1 MSWNLKSGS
10 GRPTTLGFFT
20 PPLVFGARSVNIV
33 SFFKR
38 ETGSMAQQYQ
48 PGQRW
53 ISDSEAELGLGTVL
67 AQDGRLLT
75 VLYPATGETRQY
87 ALRNAPLTRVRFSP
101 GDVITHFEN
110 WKMTVREVDD
120 VDGLLVYHGLNAQN
134 EVVTLPETQLSNFI
148 QFRLA
153 TDRLFAGQIDQ
164 LSWFS
169 LRYNTLE
176 HTSRQL
182 QSSLWGL
189 GGVRAQPIAH
199 QLHIAR
205 EVADRIAPRVL
216 LADEVGLGKTIE
228 AGLVIHR
235 QLLSGRANR
244 VLILV
249 PENLQHQ
256 WLVEMRRRFNL
267 QVALFD
273 AERFMESD
281 AGNPFEDTQLALVA
295 LEWLV
300 EDEKAQDALF
310 AAGWDLMVVDE
321 AHHLVWH
328 EDKASREYS
337 LVEQLAEVIAGVL
350 LLTAT
355 PEQLGQDSHFARLRL
370 LDPNRFHDLKAF
382 RAESENYR
390 PVAQAV
396 QELLDKGKL
405 SPQAQTTIH
414 GFLGAEGDALL
425 AAVNA
430 GDDEAKSRLIREL
443 LDRHGTGRVLF
454 RNTRAAVQGFPERK
468 LHEYPLPCPVE
479 YLELPVGEHADLYPE
494 VSFQAHSEVSEEERW
509 WRFDPRVD
517 WLIDTL
523 KMLKR
528 VKVLV
533 ICAHAETAMDLE
545 DALRV
550 RSGIP
555 ATVFHEGMNIL
566 ERDRAAAYFA
576 DEEFGAQVLICSEI
590 GSEGRNFQFSHHLV
604 LFDLPSHPDLLEQRI
619 GRLDRIGQKHTIEL
633 HVPFLETSPQARLFQ
648 WYHEAL
654 NAFLNTCPTGNA
666 LQHQFGSRLLPL
678 LESGDDDEWQKLI
691 NEARAERE
699 RLESELHTGRDRLL
713 ELNSGGAGEGEA
725 LVEAILDQDDQFSL
739 PIYMETL
746 FDAFGIDSED
756 HSENAL
762 ILKPSEKMLDAS
774 FPLGDDEG
782 VTITYDRNQA
792 LSREDMQFI
801 TWEHPM
807 VQGGMD
813 LVLSGSMGN
822 TAVALIKNKAL
833 KPGTVL
839 LELIYVSEVVAP
851 RSLQLGRYL
860 PPAALRCLLD
870 PNGNDLSSRVSF
882 NTLNDQLESVPRAS
896 ANKFIQAQRDLLT
909 PRINAGE
916 EKITPKHAERVAEAQ
931 RRLAA
936 DTEEELAR
944 LTALQAVNPTV
955 RDSELVALRAQREQG
970 LAMLEKAALR
980 LEAIRVLVAG

>member
-1 MSWNLKSGS
+1 
-10 GRPTTLGFFT
+10 
-20 PPLVFGARSVNIV
+20 
-33 SFFKR
+33 
-38 ETGSMAQQYQ
+38 MAQQYQ

-75 VLYPATGETRQY
+75 VLYPATGDTRQY
-87 ALRNAPLTRVRFSP
+87 SLRNAPLTRVRFSP
-101 GDVITHFEN
+101 GDQITHFEG
-110 WKMTVREVDD
+110 WKLTVREVE
-120 VDGLLVYHGLNAQN
+120 VIDGLMVYHGLDAQN
-134 EVVTLPETQLSNFI
+134 QACTLPETQLSNFI

-153 TDRLFAGQIDQ
+153 SDRLFAGQIDP
-164 LSWFS
+164 LAWFS

-189 GGVRAQPIAH
+189 GGTRAQPIAH

-235 QLLSGRANR
+235 QLLTGRASR

-273 AERFMESD
+273 AERFIESD
-281 AGNPFEDTQLALVA
+281 ASNPFEDAQLALVA
-295 LEWLV
+295 LEWLT

-310 AAGWDLMVVDE
+310 AAGWDLLVVDE

-328 EDKASREYS
+328 EDQVSPEYA
-337 LVEQLAEVIAGVL
+337 LVEQLAEVIPGVL

-370 LDPNRFHDLKAF
+370 LDPNRFHDLAAF
-382 RAESENYR
+382 RAESDNYR
-390 PVAQAV
+390 PVAEAV
-396 QELLDKGKL
+396 QELLDEGRL
-405 SPQAQTTIH
+405 SPKAHATIQ
-414 GFLGAEGDALL
+414 GFLGAEGEALL
-425 AAVNA
+425 AAVND
-430 GDDEAKSRLIREL
+430 GDTQASARLIREL

-454 RNTRAAVQGFPERK
+454 RNTRAAVQGFPQRQ
-468 LHEYPLPCPVE
+468 LHPYPLPCPDE
-479 YLELPVGEHADLYPE
+479 YMELPVGEHADLYPE
-494 VSFQAHSEVSEEERW
+494 VSFQAQGDNDEESRW
-509 WRFDPRVD
+509 WRFDPRVE

-555 ATVFHEGMNIL
+555 ATVFHEGMSIL

-590 GSEGRNFQFSHHLV
+590 GSEGRNFQFAHHLV
-604 LFDLPSHPDLLEQRI
+604 LFDLPAHPDLLEQRI

-633 HVPFLETSPQARLFQ
+633 HVPHLQNSPQERLFQ
-648 WYHEAL
+648 WYHQAL

-666 LQHQFGSRLLPL
+666 LQHQFGPRLLPL
-678 LESGDDDEWQKLI
+678 LESGDDGEWEALV
-691 NEARAERE
+691 NEACAERQ
-699 RLESELHTGRDRLL
+699 RLESELHSGRDRLL
-713 ELNSGGAGEGEA
+713 ELNSGGAGEGQA
-725 LVEAILDQDDQFSL
+725 LVEAILEQDDQFAL

-839 LELIYVSEVVAP
+839 LELLYVSEVVAP
-851 RSLQLGRYL
+851 RALQLGRYL

-870 PNGNDLSSRVSF
+870 TNGNDLAARVSF
-882 NTLNDQLESVPRAS
+882 ETLNDQLESVPKAS
-896 ANKFIQAQRDLLT
+896 ANKFIQAQRDVLT

-916 EKITPKHAERVAEAQ
+916 AKIMPRHAERVAEAQ

-936 DTEEELAR
+936 ETDEELAR

-955 RDSELVALRAQREQG
+955 RDTEIQALRAQREQG

>member
-1 MSWNLKSGS
+1 
-10 GRPTTLGFFT
+10 
-20 PPLVFGARSVNIV
+20 
-33 SFFKR
+33 
-38 ETGSMAQQYQ
+38 MAQQYQ

-53 ISDSEAELGLGTVL
+53 ISDSEAELGLGTIL

-75 VLYPATGETRQY
+75 VLYPATGDTRQY
-87 ALRNAPLTRVRFSP
+87 SLRNAPLTRVRFSP
-101 GDVITHFEN
+101 GDQITHFEG
-110 WKMTVREVDD
+110 WKLTVREVDD
-120 VDGLLVYHGLNAQN
+120 ADGLLVYHGIDAQN
-134 EVVTLPETQLSNFI
+134 VPRTLPETQLSNFI

-153 TDRLFAGQIDQ
+153 SDRLFAGQIDP

-169 LRYNTLE
+169 LRYNTLQ
-176 HTSRQL
+176 HTSKQML
-182 QSSLWGL
+182 SSLWGL

-235 QLLSGRANR
+235 QLLSGRASR

-273 AERFMESD
+273 AERFIESD
-281 AGNPFEDTQLALVA
+281 ASNPFEDAQLALVA

-300 EDEKAQDALF
+300 DDEKAQDALF
-310 AAGWDLMVVDE
+310 AAGWDLLVVDE

-328 EDKASREYS
+328 EEQASAEYA
-337 LVEQLAEVIAGVL
+337 LVEQLAQVIAGVL

-370 LDPNRFHDLKAF
+370 LDPNRFHDLAAF

-390 PVAQAV
+390 PVAEAV
-396 QELLDKGKL
+396 QELLDEGRL
-405 SPQAQTTIH
+405 SPKAHATIQ
-414 GFLGAEGDALL
+414 GFLGAEGEALL
-425 AAVNA
+425 AAVSD
-430 GDDEAKSRLIREL
+430 GDTQASARLIREL

-454 RNTRAAVQGFPERK
+454 RNTRAAIQGFPERQ
-468 LHEYPLPCPVE
+468 LHPYPLANPEQYVA
-479 YLELPVGEHADLYPE
+479 LPAGERAELYPE
-494 VSFQAHSEVSEEERW
+494 VAFQAQGETSDDERW

-528 VKVLV
+528 TKVLV

-555 ATVFHEGMNIL
+555 ATTFHEGMSIL

-590 GSEGRNFQFSHHLV
+590 GSEGRNFQFAHHLV
-604 LFDLPSHPDLLEQRI
+604 MFDLPAHPDLLEQRI
-619 GRLDRIGQKHTIEL
+619 GRLDRIGQQHTIQL
-633 HVPFLETSPQARLFQ
+633 HIPYLQNSPQERLFQ
-648 WYHEAL
+648 WYHEGL

-666 LQHQFGSRLLPL
+666 LQHQFGPRLLPL
-678 LESGDDDEWQKLI
+678 LAEGDDKAWSTLVAD
-691 NEARAERE
+691 ARGERE
-699 RLESELHTGRDRLL
+699 RLEAELHSGRDRLL
-713 ELNSGGAGEGEA
+713 ELNSGGAGEGQE
-725 LVEAILDQDDQFSL
+725 LVEAILEQDDQFAL

-762 ILKPSEKMLDAS
+762 VLKPSEKMLDAS

-782 VTITYDRNQA
+782 VTITYDRTQA
-792 LSREDMQFI
+792 LSREDMQFL

-839 LELIYVSEVVAP
+839 LELLYVSEVVAP

-870 PNGNDLSSRVSF
+870 ANGNDLGPRVAF
-882 NTLNDQLESVPRAS
+882 ETLNDQLESVPKAS
-896 ANKFIQAQRDLLT
+896 ANKFIQAQRDVLAQ
-909 PRINAGE
+909 RISAGE
-916 EKITPKHAERVAEAQ
+916 AKILPAHEARVAEAQ
-931 RRLAA
+931 QRLAA
-936 DTEEELAR
+936 EADEELAR
-944 LTALQAVNPTV
+944 LTALKAVNPSV
-955 RDSELVALRAQREQG
+955 RDSEVDAVRKQREDG
-970 LAMLEKAALR
+970 LAALTKAALR

>member
-1 MSWNLKSGS
+1 
-10 GRPTTLGFFT
+10 
-20 PPLVFGARSVNIV
+20 
-33 SFFKR
+33 
-38 ETGSMAQQYQ
+38 MAQQYQ

-53 ISDSEAELGLGTVL
+53 ISDSEAELGLGTIL

-75 VLYPATGETRQY
+75 VLYPATGDTRQY
-87 ALRNAPLTRVRFSP
+87 SLRNAPLTRVRFSP
-101 GDVITHFEN
+101 GDQITHFEG
-110 WKMTVREVDD
+110 WKLTVREVDD
-120 VDGLLVYHGLNAQN
+120 IDGLMVYHGLDGQN
-134 EVVTLPETQLSNFI
+134 QPRTLPETQLSNFI

-153 TDRLFAGQIDQ
+153 SDRLFAGQIDP

-169 LRYNTLE
+169 LRYNTLQ
-176 HTSRQL
+176 HTSKQM
-182 QSSLWGL
+182 QSALWGL
-189 GGVRAQPIAH
+189 GGCRAQPIAH

-205 EVADRIAPRVL
+205 EVADRSAPRVL

-273 AERFMESD
+273 AERFIESD
-281 AGNPFEDTQLALVA
+281 ASNPFEDAQLALVA

-328 EDKASREYS
+328 EDQVSAEYG
-337 LVEQLAEVIAGVL
+337 LVEQLAQVIPGVL

-370 LDPNRFHDLKAF
+370 LDPNRFHDLAAF
-382 RAESENYR
+382 RAESEHYR
-390 PVAQAV
+390 PVAEAV
-396 QELLDKGKL
+396 QELLDEGRL
-405 SPQAQTTIH
+405 SPKAHATIQ
-414 GFLGAEGDALL
+414 GFLGAEGEALL
-425 AAVNA
+425 AAVSD
-430 GDDEAKSRLIREL
+430 GDSQASARLIREL

-454 RNTRAAVQGFPERK
+454 RNTRAAIQGFPERQ
-468 LHEYPLPCPVE
+468 LHPYPLATPE
-479 YLELPVGEHADLYPE
+479 QYRDLPAGEHAELYPE
-494 VSFQAHSEVSEEERW
+494 VAFQAQGDVADDERW

-528 VKVLV
+528 TKVLV

-555 ATVFHEGMNIL
+555 ASVFHEGMNIL

-590 GSEGRNFQFSHHLV
+590 GSEGRNFQFAHHLV
-604 LFDLPSHPDLLEQRI
+604 MFDLPAHPDLLEQRI
-619 GRLDRIGQKHTIEL
+619 GRLDRIGQKHTIQL
-633 HVPFLETSPQARLFQ
+633 HIPYLQDSPQERLFQ
-648 WYHEAL
+648 WYHEGL

-666 LQHQFGSRLLPL
+666 LQHQFGPRLLPL
-678 LESGDDDEWQKLI
+678 LEGGESKAWDTLVAD
-691 NEARAERE
+691 ARSERE
-699 RLESELHTGRDRLL
+699 RLEAELHTGRDRLL
-713 ELNSGGAGEGEA
+713 ELNSGGAGEGQA
-725 LVEAILDQDDQFSL
+725 LVEAILEQDDQFAL

-782 VTITYDRNQA
+782 VTITYDRAQA
-792 LSREDMQFI
+792 LSREDMQFL

-839 LELIYVSEVVAP
+839 LELLFVSEVVAP

-870 PNGNDLSSRVSF
+870 ANGNDLASRVAF
-882 NTLNDQLESVPRAS
+882 ETLNEQLESVPRAS
-896 ANKFIQAQRDLLT
+896 ANKFVQAQRDVLAK
-909 PRINAGE
+909 RISGGE
-916 EKITPKHAERVAEAQ
+916 EKIMPTHVERVAEAQ

-936 DTEEELAR
+936 EADEELAR
-944 LTALQAVNPTV
+944 LVALQAVNPSV
-955 RDSELVALRAQREQG
+955 RDSEIDALRKQREDG
-970 LAMLEKAALR
+970 LAMLDKAALR

>member
-1 MSWNLKSGS
+1 M
-10 GRPTTLGFFT
+10 
-20 PPLVFGARSVNIV
+20 VFGARSVNIV

-328 EDKASREYS
+328 EEKASREYS

-405 SPQAQTTIH
+405 SAAAQKTIH
-414 GFLGAEGDALL
+414 GFLGAEGDTLL

-430 GDDEAKSRLIREL
+430 GDDEAKARLIREL

-468 LHEYPLPCPVE
+468 LHQYPLPCPVE

-494 VSFQAHSEVSEEERW
+494 VSFQSQSDASEEERW
-509 WRFDPRVD
+509 WRFDPRVE

-619 GRLDRIGQKHTIEL
+619 GRLDRIGQKHVIEL

-666 LQHQFGSRLLPL
+666 LQHQFGPRLLPL
-678 LESGDDDEWQKLI
+678 LESGDDDEWQSLI
-691 NEARAERE
+691 DEARSERE

-725 LVEAILDQDDQFSL
+725 LVEDILEQDDQFSL

-801 TWEHPM
+801 TWDHPM

-870 PNGNDLSSRVSF
+870 ANGNDLSSRVSF

-896 ANKFIQAQRDLLT
+896 ANKFIQAQRDQLT

-955 RDSELVALRAQREQG
+955 RDSELVALRTQREQG

>member
-1 MSWNLKSGS
+1 
-10 GRPTTLGFFT
+10 
-20 PPLVFGARSVNIV
+20 
-33 SFFKR
+33 
-38 ETGSMAQQYQ
+38 MAQQYQ

-53 ISDSEAELGLGTVL
+53 ISDSEAELGLGTIL

-75 VLYPATGETRQY
+75 VLYPATGDTRQY
-87 ALRNAPLTRVRFSP
+87 SLRNAPLTRVRFSP
-101 GDVITHFEN
+101 GDQITHFEG
-110 WKMTVREVDD
+110 WKLTVREVEDI
-120 VDGLLVYHGLNAQN
+120 DGLMVYHGLDGQN
-134 EVVTLPETQLSNFI
+134 QPRTLPETQLSNFI

-153 TDRLFAGQIDQ
+153 SDRLFAGQIDP

-169 LRYNTLE
+169 LRYNTLQ
-176 HTSRQL
+176 HTSKQM
-182 QSSLWGL
+182 QSALWGL
-189 GGVRAQPIAH
+189 GGCRAQPIAH

-205 EVADRIAPRVL
+205 EVADRSAPRVL

-235 QLLSGRANR
+235 QLLSGRASR

-273 AERFMESD
+273 AERFIESD
-281 AGNPFEDTQLALVA
+281 ASNPFEDAQLALVA

-300 EDEKAQDALF
+300 DDEKAQDALF

-328 EDKASREYS
+328 EDQVSAEYG
-337 LVEQLAEVIAGVL
+337 LVEQLAQVIPGVL

-370 LDPNRFHDLKAF
+370 LDPNRFHDLTAF
-382 RAESENYR
+382 RAESEHYR
-390 PVAQAV
+390 PVAEAV
-396 QELLDKGKL
+396 QELLDEGRL
-405 SPQAQTTIH
+405 SPKAHATIH
-414 GFLGAEGDALL
+414 GFLGAEGEALL
-425 AAVNA
+425 AAVSD
-430 GDDEAKSRLIREL
+430 GDTQASARLIREL

-454 RNTRAAVQGFPERK
+454 RNTRAAIQGFPERQ
-468 LHEYPLPCPVE
+468 LHPYPLATPE
-479 YLELPVGEHADLYPE
+479 QYRDLPAGEHAELYPE
-494 VSFQAHSEVSEEERW
+494 VAFQAQGEVADDERW

-528 VKVLV
+528 TKVLV

-555 ATVFHEGMNIL
+555 ASVFHEGMSIL

-590 GSEGRNFQFSHHLV
+590 GSEGRNFQFAHHLV
-604 LFDLPSHPDLLEQRI
+604 MFDLPAHPDLLEQRI
-619 GRLDRIGQKHTIEL
+619 GRLDRIGQKHTIQL
-633 HVPFLETSPQARLFQ
+633 HIPYLQDSPQERLFQ
-648 WYHEAL
+648 WYHEGL

-666 LQHQFGSRLLPL
+666 LQHQFGPRLLPL
-678 LESGDDDEWQKLI
+678 LEGGEGKAW
-691 NEARAERE
+691 EALVADARSERE
-699 RLESELHTGRDRLL
+699 RLEAELHTGRDRLL
-713 ELNSGGAGEGEA
+713 ELNSGGAGEGQA
-725 LVEAILDQDDQFSL
+725 LVEAILEQDDQFAL

-782 VTITYDRNQA
+782 VTITYDRGQA
-792 LSREDMQFI
+792 LSREDMQFL

-839 LELIYVSEVVAP
+839 LELLFVSEVVAP

-870 PNGNDLSSRVSF
+870 ANGNDLASRVAF
-882 NTLNDQLESVPRAS
+882 ETLNDQLESVPRAS
-896 ANKFIQAQRDLLT
+896 ANKFVQAQRDVLAQ
-909 PRINAGE
+909 RISSGE
-916 EKITPKHAERVAEAQ
+916 AKVMPTHIERVAEAQ
-931 RRLAA
+931 RRLTAET
-936 DTEEELAR
+936 DEELAR
-944 LTALQAVNPTV
+944 LVALQAVNPSV
-955 RDSELVALRAQREQG
+955 RDSEIEALRKQREEG

>member
-1 MSWNLKSGS
+1 
-10 GRPTTLGFFT
+10 
-20 PPLVFGARSVNIV
+20 
-33 SFFKR
+33 
-38 ETGSMAQQYQ
+38 MAQQYQ

-53 ISDSEAELGLGTVL
+53 ISDSEAELGLGTIL

-87 ALRNAPLTRVRFSP
+87 AVRNAPLTRVRFSP
-101 GDVITHFEN
+101 GDQITHFDG
-110 WKMTVREVDD
+110 WKLTVREVDD
-120 VDGLLVYHGLNAQN
+120 VDGLMVYHGLDAQN
-134 EVVTLPETQLSNFI
+134 QPRTLPETQLSNFI

-153 TDRLFAGQIDQ
+153 SDRLFAGQIDPMP
-164 LSWFS
+164 WFS
-169 LRYNTLE
+169 LRYNTLL
-176 HTSRQL
+176 HTSKQM

-235 QLLSGRANR
+235 QLLSGRASR

-267 QVALFD
+267 EVSLFD
-273 AERFMESD
+273 AERFIESD
-281 AGNPFEDTQLALVA
+281 ASNPFEDAQLALVA

-328 EDKASREYS
+328 EEHASREYA
-337 LVEQLAEVIAGVL
+337 LVEQLSQVIDGVL

-370 LDPNRFHDLKAF
+370 LDPDRFHDLAAF
-382 RAESENYR
+382 RAESEHYR
-390 PVAQAV
+390 PVAEAV
-396 QELLDKGKL
+396 QELLDEGRL
-405 SPQAQTTIH
+405 SSQAHATIRN
-414 GFLGAEGDALL
+414 FLGAEGEALL
-425 AAVNA
+425 TAVND
-430 GDDEAKSRLIREL
+430 GDSQASARLIREL

-454 RNTRAAVQGFPERK
+454 RNTRAAIQGFPERQ
-468 LHEYPLPCPVE
+468 LHAYPLANPE
-479 YLELPVGEHADLYPE
+479 RYTELDASERAELYPE
-494 VSFQAHSEVSEEERW
+494 VAFQAQGLGDIEEVRW
-509 WRFDPRVD
+509 WQFDPRVD

-528 VKVLV
+528 TKVLV

-590 GSEGRNFQFSHHLV
+590 GSEGRNFQFAHHLV
-604 LFDLPSHPDLLEQRI
+604 MFDLPAHPDLLEQRI

-633 HVPFLETSPQARLFQ
+633 HVPYLQDSPQERLYQ
-648 WYHEAL
+648 WYQDGL
-654 NAFLNTCPTGNA
+654 NAFLATCPTGNA
-666 LQHQFGSRLLPL
+666 LQHQFGARLLAL
-678 LESGDDDEWQKLI
+678 LAGGDSQAWDALVAD
-691 NEARAERE
+691 ARSERE
-699 RLESELHTGRDRLL
+699 RLEADLHSGRDRLL

-725 LVEAILDQDDQFSL
+725 LVEAILEQDDQFAL

-782 VTITYDRNQA
+782 VTITYDRGQA

-822 TAVALIKNKAL
+822 TSVALIKNKAL

-839 LELIYVSEVVAP
+839 LELLYVSEVVAP
-851 RSLQLGRYL
+851 RHLQLGRYL

-870 PNGNDLSSRVSF
+870 ANGNDLASKVAF
-882 NTLNDQLESVPRAS
+882 ETLNEQLESVPRAS
-896 ANKFIQAQRDLLT
+896 ANKFVQAQRDVLSK
-909 PRINAGE
+909 RIAAGE
-916 EKITPKHAERVAEAQ
+916 EKIMPAHIQRVADAQ

-936 DTEEELAR
+936 EADEELAR
-944 LTALQAVNPTV
+944 MTALKAVNPNV
-955 RDSELVALRAQREQG
+955 RDTELDALRKLREDG
-970 LAMLEKAALR
+970 VAMLDKAALR
-980 LEAIRVLVAG
+980 LEAIRILVAG

>member
-1 MSWNLKSGS
+1 
-10 GRPTTLGFFT
+10 
-20 PPLVFGARSVNIV
+20 
-33 SFFKR
+33 
-38 ETGSMAQQYQ
+38 MAQYE

-53 ISDSEAELGLGTVL
+53 ISDSEAELGLGTIL
-67 AQDGRLLT
+67 MQEGRMLT

-87 ALRNAPLTRVRFSP
+87 AANNAPLTRVRFSP
-101 GDVITHFEN
+101 GDEITHFEG
-110 WKMTVREVDD
+110 WKLTVQEVDD
-120 VDGLLVYHGLNAQN
+120 VDGLLVYHGLDGQSQS
-134 EVVTLPETQLSNFI
+134 VTLPETQLSNFI

-153 TDRLFAGQIDQ
+153 SDRLFAGQIDP
-164 LSWFS
+164 LPWFA
-169 LRYNTLE
+169 LRYRTLE
-176 HTSRQL
+176 FTSKQL

-235 QLLSGRANR
+235 QLLSGRASR

-267 QVALFD
+267 DVALFD
-273 AERFMESD
+273 AERFIESD
-281 AGNPFEDTQLALVA
+281 ASNPFEDCQLALVA
-295 LEWLV
+295 LEWLC
-300 EDEKAQDALF
+300 EDERAQDALF
-310 AAGWDLMVVDE
+310 AADWDLLVVDE

-328 EDKASREYS
+328 PEHASEEYS
-337 LVEQLAEVIAGVL
+337 LVEQLAQVIPGVL

-370 LDPNRFHDLKAF
+370 LDPNRFHDLEAF
-382 RAESENYR
+382 RAESANYK
-390 PVAQAV
+390 PVAEAV
-396 QELLDKGKL
+396 QELLDQGRL
-405 SPQAQTTIH
+405 SPAAHKTIH
-414 GFLGAEGDALL
+414 DFLGAEGEALL
-425 AAVNA
+425 GAVND
-430 GDDEAKSRLIREL
+430 GDSEAAARLVREL
-443 LDRHGTGRVLF
+443 LDRHGTGRLLF
-454 RNTRAAVQGFPERK
+454 RNTRAAVQGFPERE
-468 LHEYPLPCPVE
+468 LHAYPLPSPDL
-479 YLELPVGEHADLYPE
+479 YMELPIGEHPDLYPE
-494 VSFQAHSEVSEEERW
+494 VSYQAQSDLDEDQRW
-509 WRFDPRVD
+509 WRFDPRVE

-550 RSGIP
+550 RKGIA

-590 GSEGRNFQFSHHLV
+590 GSEGRNFQFAHHLV
-604 LFDLPSHPDLLEQRI
+604 LFDLPAHPDLLEQRI
-619 GRLDRIGQKHTIEL
+619 GRLDRIGQKHRIQV
-633 HVPFLETSPQARLFQ
+633 HVPYLENSPQERLYQ
-648 WYHEAL
+648 WYHQAL
-654 NAFLNTCPTGNA
+654 NAFLATCPTGNA
-666 LQHQFGSRLLPL
+666 LQHRFGTRLLPL
-678 LESGDDDEWQKLI
+678 LESGDDDEWQSLVD
-691 NEARAERE
+691 EARAERE
-699 RLESELHTGRDRLL
+699 RLEGELHAGRDRLL

-725 LVEAILDQDDQFSL
+725 LVEAILEQDDQFAL
-739 PIYMETL
+739 PIYMEQL

-756 HSENAL
+756 HSDNAL
-762 ILKPSEKMLDAS
+762 ILRPSEKMLDAS

-782 VTITYDRNQA
+782 VTITYDRELA
-792 LSREDMQFI
+792 LAREDMQFL

-807 VQGGMD
+807 VQGAMD
-813 LVLSGSMGN
+813 LVRSGSMGN
-822 TAVALIKNKAL
+822 TGVALIKNKAL

-839 LELIYVSEVVAP
+839 LELLYVSEVVAP
-851 RSLQLGRYL
+851 RALQLGRYL

-870 PNGNDLSSRVSF
+870 GNGNDLAHKVAF
-882 NTLNDQLESVPRAS
+882 ETLNDQLESVPRAS
-896 ANKFIQAQRDLLT
+896 ANKFVQAQRDSLNPL
-909 PRINAGE
+909 INTGE
-916 EKITPKHAERVAEAQ
+916 DKVATRHLERVAQAK

-944 LTALQAVNPTV
+944 LTALQAVNPSV
-955 RDSELVALRAQREQG
+955 RDSELDALRRQREQG
-970 LAMLEKAALR
+970 LALLDKAALR
-980 LEAIRVLVAG
+980 LEA

>member
-1 MSWNLKSGS
+1 
-10 GRPTTLGFFT
+10 
-20 PPLVFGARSVNIV
+20 
-33 SFFKR
+33 
-38 ETGSMAQQYQ
+38 MAQQYQ

-53 ISDSEAELGLGTVL
+53 ISDSEAELGLGTIL

-75 VLYPATGETRQY
+75 VLYPATGDTRQY
-87 ALRNAPLTRVRFSP
+87 SLRNAPLTRVRFSP
-101 GDVITHFEN
+101 GDQITHFEG
-110 WKMTVREVDD
+110 WKLTVREVDD
-120 VDGLLVYHGLNAQN
+120 IDGLMVYHGLDGQN
-134 EVVTLPETQLSNFI
+134 QPRTLPETQLSNFI

-153 TDRLFAGQIDQ
+153 SDRLFAGQIDP

-169 LRYNTLE
+169 LRYNTLH
-176 HTSRQL
+176 HTSKQV

-189 GGVRAQPIAH
+189 GGCRAQPIAH

-205 EVADRIAPRVL
+205 EVADRSAPRVL

-235 QLLSGRANR
+235 QLLTGRASR

-273 AERFMESD
+273 AERFIESD
-281 AGNPFEDTQLALVA
+281 ASNPFEDAQLALVA

-300 EDEKAQDALF
+300 DDEKAQDALF

-328 EDKASREYS
+328 EDQVSAEYG
-337 LVEQLAEVIAGVL
+337 LVEQLAQVIPGVL

-370 LDPNRFHDLKAF
+370 LDPNRFHDLAAF

-390 PVAQAV
+390 PVAEAV
-396 QELLDKGKL
+396 QELLDEGRL
-405 SPQAQTTIH
+405 SSEAHATIQ
-414 GFLGAEGDALL
+414 GFLGAEGEALL
-425 AAVNA
+425 AAVSD
-430 GDDEAKSRLIREL
+430 GDTQASARLIREL

-454 RNTRAAVQGFPERK
+454 RNTRAAIQGFPERK
-468 LHEYPLPCPVE
+468 LHPYPLA
-479 YLELPVGEHADLYPE
+479 LPEQYRDLPAGEHAELYPE
-494 VSFQAHSEVSEEERW
+494 VAFQAQGEVSDDERW

-528 VKVLV
+528 TKVLV

-555 ATVFHEGMNIL
+555 ASVFHEGMSIL

-590 GSEGRNFQFSHHLV
+590 GSEGRNFQFAHHLV
-604 LFDLPSHPDLLEQRI
+604 MFDLPAHPDLLEQRI
-619 GRLDRIGQKHTIEL
+619 GRLDRIGQKHIIQL
-633 HVPFLETSPQARLFQ
+633 HIPYLQDGPQERLFQ
-648 WYHEAL
+648 WYHEGL

-666 LQHQFGSRLLPL
+666 LQHRFGPRLLPM
-678 LESGDDDEWQKLI
+678 LEGGDSKAWDALVDEAK
-691 NEARAERE
+691 AERE
-699 RLESELHTGRDRLL
+699 RLEAELHSGRDRLL
-713 ELNSGGAGEGEA
+713 ELNSGGAGEGQA
-725 LVEAILDQDDQFSL
+725 LVEDILEQDDQFAL

-782 VTITYDRNQA
+782 VTITYDRAQA
-792 LSREDMQFI
+792 LSREDMQFL

-839 LELIYVSEVVAP
+839 LELLFVSEVVAP

-870 PNGNDLSSRVSF
+870 TNGNDLASRVAF
-882 NTLNDQLESVPRAS
+882 ETLNDQLESVPRAS
-896 ANKFIQAQRDLLT
+896 ANKFVQAQRDVLAQ
-909 PRINAGE
+909 RISGGE
-916 EKITPKHAERVAEAQ
+916 AKIMPTHVERVAEAQ

-936 DTEEELAR
+936 EADEELAR
-944 LTALQAVNPTV
+944 LTALKAVNPSV
-955 RDSELVALRAQREQG
+955 RDSEIDALRKQREDG
-970 LAMLEKAALR
+970 LAMLDKAALR

>member
-1 MSWNLKSGS
+1 
-10 GRPTTLGFFT
+10 
-20 PPLVFGARSVNIV
+20 
-33 SFFKR
+33 
-38 ETGSMAQQYQ
+38 MAQQYQ

-53 ISDSEAELGLGTVL
+53 ISDSEAELGLGTIL

-75 VLYPATGETRQY
+75 VLYPATGDTRQY
-87 ALRNAPLTRVRFSP
+87 SLRNAPLTRVRFSP
-101 GDVITHFEN
+101 GDQITHFEG
-110 WKMTVREVDD
+110 WKLTVREVEDI
-120 VDGLLVYHGLNAQN
+120 DGLMVYHGLDGQN
-134 EVVTLPETQLSNFI
+134 QARTLPETQLSNFI

-153 TDRLFAGQIDQ
+153 SDRLFAGQIDP

-169 LRYNTLE
+169 LRYNTLH
-176 HTSRQL
+176 HTSKQM

-189 GGVRAQPIAH
+189 GGCRAQPIAH

-205 EVADRIAPRVL
+205 EVADRSAPRVL

-235 QLLSGRANR
+235 QLLSGRASR

-273 AERFMESD
+273 AERFIESD
-281 AGNPFEDTQLALVA
+281 ASNPFEDAQLALVA

-300 EDEKAQDALF
+300 DDEKAQDALF

-328 EDKASREYS
+328 EDQVSAEYG
-337 LVEQLAEVIAGVL
+337 LVEQLAQVIPGVL

-370 LDPNRFHDLKAF
+370 LDPNRFHDLAAF
-382 RAESENYR
+382 RAESEHYR
-390 PVAQAV
+390 PVAEAV
-396 QELLDKGKL
+396 QELLDEGRL
-405 SPQAQTTIH
+405 SPKAHATIQ
-414 GFLGAEGDALL
+414 GFLGAEGEALL
-425 AAVNA
+425 AAVND
-430 GDDEAKSRLIREL
+430 GDTQASARLIREL

-454 RNTRAAVQGFPERK
+454 RNTRAAVQGFPERQ
-468 LHEYPLPCPVE
+468 LHPYPLANPE
-479 YLELPVGEHADLYPE
+479 QYQALPAGERAELYPE
-494 VSFQAHSEVSEEERW
+494 VAFQAQNEVSDEDRW

-528 VKVLV
+528 TKVLV

-555 ATVFHEGMNIL
+555 ATVFHEGMSIL

-590 GSEGRNFQFSHHLV
+590 GSEGRNFQFAHHLV
-604 LFDLPSHPDLLEQRI
+604 MFDLPAHPDLLEQRI

-633 HVPFLETSPQARLFQ
+633 HIPYLQDSPQERLFQ
-648 WYHEAL
+648 WYHEGL

-666 LQHQFGSRLLPL
+666 LQHQFGPRLLPM
-678 LESGDDDEWQKLI
+678 LEGSEAKAWSALVA
-691 NEARAERE
+691 EARGERE
-699 RLESELHTGRDRLL
+699 RLEAELHSGRDRLL
-713 ELNSGGAGEGEA
+713 ELNSGGAGEGQA
-725 LVEAILDQDDQFSL
+725 LVEAILEQDDQFAL

-782 VTITYDRNQA
+782 VTITYDRAQA
-792 LSREDMQFI
+792 LSREDMQFL

-839 LELIYVSEVVAP
+839 LELLFVSEVVAP

-870 PNGNDLSSRVSF
+870 ANGNDLASRVAF
-882 NTLNDQLESVPRAS
+882 ETLNDQLESVPRAS
-896 ANKFIQAQRDLLT
+896 ANKFVQAQRDVLAK
-909 PRINAGE
+909 RISGGE
-916 EKITPKHAERVAEAQ
+916 AKVMPTHVERVAEAQ
-931 RRLAA
+931 RRLSAEA
-936 DTEEELAR
+936 DEELAR
-944 LTALQAVNPTV
+944 LTALQAVNPSV
-955 RDSELVALRAQREQG
+955 RDSEIEALRKLREEG
-970 LAMLEKAALR
+970 LAMLDKAALR

>member
-1 MSWNLKSGS
+1 
-10 GRPTTLGFFT
+10 
-20 PPLVFGARSVNIV
+20 
-33 SFFKR
+33 
-38 ETGSMAQQYQ
+38 MAQYQ

-67 AQDGRLLT
+67 SEDGRLLT

-87 ALRNAPLTRVRFSP
+87 ATRNAPLTRVRFSP
-101 GDVITHFEN
+101 GDDITHFEG
-110 WKMTVREVDD
+110 WKLTVQEVDD
-120 VDGLLVYHGLNAQN
+120 VDGLLVYHGLNAQH
-134 EVVTLPETQLSNFI
+134 EPVTMPETQLSNFI

-153 TDRLFAGQIDQ
+153 SDRLFAGQIDP
-164 LSWFS
+164 LAWFS
-169 LRYNTLE
+169 LRYQTLA

-205 EVADRIAPRVL
+205 EVADRSAPRVL

-273 AERFMESD
+273 AERCAESD
-281 AGNPFEDTQLALVA
+281 ADNPFEDSQLALVA
-295 LEWLV
+295 LEWLRD
-300 EDEKAQDALF
+300 DERAQAHLL
-310 AAGWDLMVVDE
+310 AADWDLLVVDE

-328 EDKASREYS
+328 PEQASAEYQ
-337 LVEQLAEVIAGVL
+337 LVEELARQIAGVL

-355 PEQLGQDSHFARLRL
+355 PEQLGLDSHFARLRL
-370 LDPNRFHDLKAF
+370 LDPDRFHDLEAF
-382 RAESENYR
+382 RAESAQYQ
-390 PVAQAV
+390 PVAEAV
-396 QELLDKGKL
+396 QELLDQGKL
-405 SPQAQTTIH
+405 SKKARDAIH
-414 GFLGAEGDALL
+414 GFLGTEGDELL
-425 AAVNA
+425 AAVES
-430 GDDEAKSRLIREL
+430 GDNDARARMVREL

-454 RNTRAAVQGFPERK
+454 RNTRSAVQGFPERE
-468 LHEYPLPCPVE
+468 LHAYPLECPDE
-479 YLELPVGEHADLYPE
+479 YLELPLGEHADLYPE
-494 VSFQAHSEVSEEERW
+494 VSYQAQPEANNDERW
-509 WRFDPRVD
+509 WRFDPRVE

-523 KMLKR
+523 KMLKK

-533 ICAHAETAMDLE
+533 ICAHAETALDLE

-555 ATVFHEGMNIL
+555 TSVFHEGMNIL

-604 LFDLPSHPDLLEQRI
+604 LFDLPAHPDLLEQRI
-619 GRLDRIGQKHTIEL
+619 GRLDRIGQKHTIQL
-633 HVPFLETSPQARLFQ
+633 HVPYLQTSPQERLFQ
-648 WYHEAL
+648 WYHQAL

-666 LQHQFGSRLLPL
+666 LQHQFGPRLLPL
-678 LESGDDDEWQKLI
+678 LEAGDDDEWQTLVD
-691 NEARAERE
+691 EAQAERL
-699 RLESELHTGRDRLL
+699 RLEGELHAGRDRLL

-725 LVEAILDQDDQFSL
+725 LVEAILEQDDEFAL
-739 PIYMETL
+739 PIYMEAL

-762 ILKPSEKMLDAS
+762 ILRPSEKMLDAS
-774 FPLGDDEG
+774 FPLGDDEA
-782 VTITYDRNQA
+782 VTITYDRNLA
-792 LSREDMQFI
+792 LSREDMQFL

-822 TAVALIKNKAL
+822 TSVALLKNKAL

-839 LELIYVSEVVAP
+839 LELLYVSEVVAP
-851 RSLQLGRYL
+851 RALQLGRYL

-870 PNGNDLSSRVSF
+870 SNGNDLASKVSF
-882 NTLNDQLESVPRAS
+882 DKLNEQLESVPRAS
-896 ANKFIQAQRDLLT
+896 ANKFVQAQREVLN
-909 PRINAGE
+909 PKINAGE
-916 EKITPKHAERVAEAQ
+916 AKIAPVHAQRVAEAKQ
-931 RRLAA
+931 RLAA

-944 LTALQAVNPTV
+944 LTALQAVNPSV
-955 RDSELVALRAQREQG
+955 RTSELDALRHRREQG
-970 LAMLEKAALR
+970 LAMLDKAALR

>member
-1 MSWNLKSGS
+1 
-10 GRPTTLGFFT
+10 
-20 PPLVFGARSVNIV
+20 
-33 SFFKR
+33 
-38 ETGSMAQQYQ
+38 MAQQYQ

-53 ISDSEAELGLGTVL
+53 ISDSEAELGLGTIL

-75 VLYPATGETRQY
+75 VLYPATGDTRQY
-87 ALRNAPLTRVRFSP
+87 SLRNAPLTRVRFSP
-101 GDVITHFEN
+101 GDQITHFEG
-110 WKMTVREVDD
+110 WKLTVREVEDA
-120 VDGLLVYHGLNAQN
+120 DGLLVYHGLDGQN
-134 EVVTLPETQLSNFI
+134 QARVLPETQLSNFI

-153 TDRLFAGQIDQ
+153 SDRLFAGQIDP

-169 LRYNTLE
+169 LRYNTLQ
-176 HTSRQL
+176 HTSKQML
-182 QSSLWGL
+182 STLWGL
-189 GGVRAQPIAH
+189 GGCRAQPIAH

-235 QLLSGRANR
+235 QLLCGRASR

-273 AERFMESD
+273 AERFIESD
-281 AGNPFEDTQLALVA
+281 ASNPFEDAQLALVA

-300 EDEKAQDALF
+300 EDEKAQYALF

-328 EDKASREYS
+328 EEQASPEYA
-337 LVEQLAEVIAGVL
+337 LVEQLAQVIPGVL

-370 LDPNRFHDLKAF
+370 LDPNRFHDLAAF
-382 RAESENYR
+382 RAESEHYR
-390 PVAQAV
+390 PVAEAV
-396 QELLDKGKL
+396 QELLDEGRL
-405 SPQAQTTIH
+405 SPKAHATIE
-414 GFLGAEGDALL
+414 GFLGAEGEALL
-425 AAVNA
+425 AAVTD
-430 GDDEAKSRLIREL
+430 GDSQASARLIREL

-454 RNTRAAVQGFPERK
+454 RNTRAAIQGFPERQ
-468 LHEYPLPCPVE
+468 LHPYPLANPE
-479 YLELPVGEHADLYPE
+479 QYHALPSGERAELYPE
-494 VSFQAHSEVSEEERW
+494 VAFQAQGETSDDERW

-528 VKVLV
+528 TKVLV

-555 ATVFHEGMNIL
+555 ATVFHEGMSIL

-590 GSEGRNFQFSHHLV
+590 GSEGRNFQFAHHLV
-604 LFDLPSHPDLLEQRI
+604 MFDLPAHPDLLEQRI
-619 GRLDRIGQKHTIEL
+619 GRLDRIGQKHTIQL
-633 HVPFLETSPQARLFQ
+633 HIPYLQDSPQERLFQ
-648 WYHEAL
+648 WYHQGL
-654 NAFLNTCPTGNA
+654 NAFLATCPTGNA
-666 LQHQFGSRLLPL
+666 LQHQFGPRLLSL
-678 LESGDDDEWQKLI
+678 LEGGDSKAWEALVD
-691 NEARAERE
+691 EARAERE
-699 RLESELHTGRDRLL
+699 RLEAELHSGRDRLL
-713 ELNSGGAGEGEA
+713 ELNSGGAGEGQA
-725 LVEAILDQDDQFSL
+725 LVEAILEQDDQFAL

-792 LSREDMQFI
+792 LSREDMQFL

-839 LELIYVSEVVAP
+839 LELLYVSEVVAP

-860 PPAALRCLLD
+860 PSAALRCLLD
-870 PNGNDLSSRVSF
+870 ANGNDLSPRVAF
-882 NTLNDQLESVPRAS
+882 ETLNDQLESVPKAS
-896 ANKFIQAQRDLLT
+896 ANKFVQAQRDVLAK
-909 PRINAGE
+909 RIAGGE
-916 EKITPKHAERVAEAQ
+916 AKVMPSHVERVAEAQ

-936 DTEEELAR
+936 EADEELAR
-944 LTALQAVNPTV
+944 LTALKAVNPSV
-955 RDSELVALRAQREQG
+955 RDSEIDALRKQREEG

>member
-1 MSWNLKSGS
+1 
-10 GRPTTLGFFT
+10 
-20 PPLVFGARSVNIV
+20 
-33 SFFKR
+33 
-38 ETGSMAQQYQ
+38 MAQQYQ

-53 ISDSEAELGLGTVL
+53 ISDSEAELGLGTIL

-75 VLYPATGETRQY
+75 VLYPATGDTRQY
-87 ALRNAPLTRVRFSP
+87 SLRNAPLTRVRFSP
-101 GDVITHFEN
+101 GDQITHFEG
-110 WKMTVREVDD
+110 WKLTVREVEDA
-120 VDGLLVYHGLNAQN
+120 DGLLVYHGLDGQN
-134 EVVTLPETQLSNFI
+134 QTRVLPETQLSNFI

-153 TDRLFAGQIDQ
+153 SDRLFAGQIDP

-169 LRYNTLE
+169 LRYNTLQ
-176 HTSRQL
+176 HTSKQML
-182 QSSLWGL
+182 STLWGL
-189 GGVRAQPIAH
+189 GGCRAQPIAH

-235 QLLSGRANR
+235 QMLCGRASR

-273 AERFMESD
+273 AERFIESD
-281 AGNPFEDTQLALVA
+281 ASNPFEDAQLALVA

-328 EDKASREYS
+328 EEQASPEYA
-337 LVEQLAEVIAGVL
+337 LVEQLAQVIPGVL

-370 LDPNRFHDLKAF
+370 LDPNRFHDLAAF
-382 RAESENYR
+382 RAESEHYR
-390 PVAQAV
+390 PVAEAV
-396 QELLDKGKL
+396 QELLDEGRL
-405 SPQAQTTIH
+405 SPKAHATIE
-414 GFLGAEGDALL
+414 GFLGAEGEALL
-425 AAVNA
+425 AAVTD
-430 GDDEAKSRLIREL
+430 GDSQASARLIREL

-454 RNTRAAVQGFPERK
+454 RNTRAAIQGFPERQ
-468 LHEYPLPCPVE
+468 LHPYPLANPAQ
-479 YLELPVGEHADLYPE
+479 YHDLPSGERAELYPE
-494 VSFQAHSEVSEEERW
+494 VAFQAQGETSDDERW

-528 VKVLV
+528 TKVLV

-555 ATVFHEGMNIL
+555 ATVFHEGMSIL

-590 GSEGRNFQFSHHLV
+590 GSEGRNFQFAHHLV
-604 LFDLPSHPDLLEQRI
+604 MFDLPAHPDLLEQRI

-633 HVPFLETSPQARLFQ
+633 HIPYLQDSPQERLFQ
-648 WYHEAL
+648 WYHQGL
-654 NAFLNTCPTGNA
+654 NAFLATCPTGNA
-666 LQHQFGSRLLPL
+666 LQHQFGTRLLQL
-678 LESGDDDEWQKLI
+678 LEGGDSKAWEALVD
-691 NEARAERE
+691 EARAERE
-699 RLESELHTGRDRLL
+699 RLEAELHSGRDRLL
-713 ELNSGGAGEGEA
+713 ELNSGGAGEGQA
-725 LVEAILDQDDQFSL
+725 LVEAILEQDDQFAL

-792 LSREDMQFI
+792 LSREDMQFL

-839 LELIYVSEVVAP
+839 LELLYVSEVVAP

-860 PPAALRCLLD
+860 PSAALRCLLD
-870 PNGNDLSSRVSF
+870 ANGNDLSPRVAF
-882 NTLNDQLESVPRAS
+882 ETLNDQLESVPKAS
-896 ANKFIQAQRDLLT
+896 ANKFVQAQRDVLAK
-909 PRINAGE
+909 RIASGE
-916 EKITPKHAERVAEAQ
+916 AKVMPSHVERVAEAQ

-936 DTEEELAR
+936 EADEELAR
-944 LTALQAVNPTV
+944 LTALKAVNPSV
-955 RDSELVALRAQREQG
+955 RDSEIDALRKQREEG

>member
-1 MSWNLKSGS
+1 
-10 GRPTTLGFFT
+10 
-20 PPLVFGARSVNIV
+20 
-33 SFFKR
+33 
-38 ETGSMAQQYQ
+38 MAQQYQ

-53 ISDSEAELGLGTVL
+53 ISDSEAELGLGTIL

-75 VLYPATGETRQY
+75 VLYPATGDTRQY
-87 ALRNAPLTRVRFSP
+87 SLRNAPLTRVRFSP
-101 GDVITHFEN
+101 GDQITHFDG
-110 WKMTVREVDD
+110 WKLTVREVDD
-120 VDGLLVYHGLNAQN
+120 VDGLLVYHGLDGQN
-134 EVVTLPETQLSNFI
+134 QPRTLPETQLSNFI

-153 TDRLFAGQIDQ
+153 SDRLFAGQIDP

-169 LRYNTLE
+169 LRYNTLQ
-176 HTSRQL
+176 HTSKQM

-189 GGVRAQPIAH
+189 GGCRAQPIAH

-205 EVADRIAPRVL
+205 EVADRSAPRVL

-228 AGLVIHR
+228 AGLIIHR
-235 QLLSGRANR
+235 QLLSGRASR

-273 AERFMESD
+273 AERFIESD
-281 AGNPFEDTQLALVA
+281 ASNPFEDAQLALVA

-300 EDEKAQDALF
+300 DDEKAQDALF

-328 EDKASREYS
+328 EDQVSAEYG
-337 LVEQLAEVIAGVL
+337 LVEQLAQVIPGVL

-370 LDPNRFHDLKAF
+370 LDPNRFHDLVAF

-390 PVAQAV
+390 PVAEAV
-396 QELLDKGKL
+396 QELLDEGRL
-405 SPQAQTTIH
+405 SPEAHATIH
-414 GFLGAEGDALL
+414 GFLGAEGEALL
-425 AAVNA
+425 AAVSD
-430 GDDEAKSRLIREL
+430 GDTQASARLIREL

-454 RNTRAAVQGFPERK
+454 RNTRAAVQGFPERE
-468 LHEYPLPCPVE
+468 LHAYPVAMPEQYRDLPP
-479 YLELPVGEHADLYPE
+479 GEKAELYPE
-494 VSFQAHSEVSEEERW
+494 VAFQAQGDITDDERW

-528 VKVLV
+528 TKVLV

-555 ATVFHEGMNIL
+555 ASVFHEGMSIL

-604 LFDLPSHPDLLEQRI
+604 MFDLPAHPDLLEQRI
-619 GRLDRIGQKHTIEL
+619 GRLDRIGQKHTIQL
-633 HVPFLETSPQARLFQ
+633 HVPYLQDSPQERLFQ

-666 LQHQFGSRLLPL
+666 LQHQFGPRLLPL
-678 LESGDDDEWQKLI
+678 LESGDSKAWDALVAD
-691 NEARAERE
+691 ARGERE
-699 RLESELHTGRDRLL
+699 RLEAELHSGRDRLL
-713 ELNSGGAGEGEA
+713 ELNSGGAGEGQA
-725 LVEAILDQDDQFSL
+725 LVEAILEQDDQFAL

-782 VTITYDRNQA
+782 VTITYDRAQA
-792 LSREDMQFI
+792 LSREDMQFL

-839 LELIYVSEVVAP
+839 LELLFVSEVVAP
-851 RSLQLGRYL
+851 RALQLGRYL

-870 PNGNDLSSRVSF
+870 TNGNDLASRVAF
-882 NTLNDQLESVPRAS
+882 ETLNDQLESVPRAS
-896 ANKFIQAQRDLLT
+896 ANKFVQAQRDVLAQ
-909 PRINAGE
+909 RISGGE
-916 EKITPKHAERVAEAQ
+916 AKIMPTHVERVAEAQ
-931 RRLAA
+931 RRLQAEA
-936 DTEEELAR
+936 DEELAR
-944 LTALQAVNPTV
+944 MVALQAVNPSV
-955 RDSELVALRAQREQG
+955 RDSEIDALRKQREEG

>member
-1 MSWNLKSGS
+1 
-10 GRPTTLGFFT
+10 
-20 PPLVFGARSVNIV
+20 
-33 SFFKR
+33 
-38 ETGSMAQQYQ
+38 MAQQYQ

-53 ISDSEAELGLGTVL
+53 ISDSEAELGLGTIL

-75 VLYPATGETRQY
+75 VLYPATGDTRQY
-87 ALRNAPLTRVRFSP
+87 SLRNAPLTRVRFSP
-101 GDVITHFEN
+101 GDQITHFDG
-110 WKMTVREVDD
+110 WKLTVREVDD
-120 VDGLLVYHGLNAQN
+120 VDGLLVYHGLDGQN
-134 EVVTLPETQLSNFI
+134 QPRTLPETQLSNFI

-153 TDRLFAGQIDQ
+153 SDRLFAGQIDP

-169 LRYNTLE
+169 LRYNTLQ
-176 HTSRQL
+176 HTSKQM

-189 GGVRAQPIAH
+189 GGCRAQPIAH

-205 EVADRIAPRVL
+205 EVADRSAPRVL

-228 AGLVIHR
+228 AGLIIHR
-235 QLLSGRANR
+235 QLLSGRASR

-273 AERFMESD
+273 AERFIESD
-281 AGNPFEDTQLALVA
+281 ASNPFEDAQLALVA

-300 EDEKAQDALF
+300 DDEKAQDALF

-328 EDKASREYS
+328 EDQVSAEYG
-337 LVEQLAEVIAGVL
+337 LVEQLAQVIPGVL

-355 PEQLGQDSHFARLRL
+355 PEQLGQESHFARLRL
-370 LDPNRFHDLKAF
+370 LDPNRFHDLVAF

-390 PVAQAV
+390 PVAEAV
-396 QELLDKGKL
+396 QELLDEGRL
-405 SPQAQTTIH
+405 SPEAHATIH

-425 AAVNA
+425 AAVSD
-430 GDDEAKSRLIREL
+430 GDTQASARLIREL

-454 RNTRAAVQGFPERK
+454 RNTRAAVQGFPERE
-468 LHEYPLPCPVE
+468 LHAYPVAMPEQYRDLPA
-479 YLELPVGEHADLYPE
+479 GEKAELYPE
-494 VSFQAHSEVSEEERW
+494 VAFQAQGDITDDERW

-528 VKVLV
+528 TKVLV

-555 ATVFHEGMNIL
+555 ASVFHEGMSIL

-604 LFDLPSHPDLLEQRI
+604 MFDLPAHPDLLEQRI
-619 GRLDRIGQKHTIEL
+619 GRLDRIGQKHTIQL
-633 HVPFLETSPQARLFQ
+633 HVPYLQNSPQERLFQ

-666 LQHQFGSRLLPL
+666 LQHQFGPRLLPL
-678 LESGDDDEWQKLI
+678 LESGDSKAWDALVAD
-691 NEARAERE
+691 ARGERE
-699 RLESELHTGRDRLL
+699 RLEAELHSGRDRLL
-713 ELNSGGAGEGEA
+713 ELNSGGAGEGQA
-725 LVEAILDQDDQFSL
+725 LVEAILEQDDQFAL

-782 VTITYDRNQA
+782 VTITYDRAQA
-792 LSREDMQFI
+792 LSREDMQFL

-839 LELIYVSEVVAP
+839 LELLFVSEVVAP
-851 RSLQLGRYL
+851 RALQLGRYL

-870 PNGNDLSSRVSF
+870 TNGNDLASRVAF
-882 NTLNDQLESVPRAS
+882 ETLNDQLESVPRAS
-896 ANKFIQAQRDLLT
+896 ANKFVQAQRDVLAQ
-909 PRINAGE
+909 RISGGE
-916 EKITPKHAERVAEAQ
+916 AKIMPTHVERVAEAQ
-931 RRLAA
+931 RRLQAEA
-936 DTEEELAR
+936 DEELAR
-944 LTALQAVNPTV
+944 MVALQAVNPSV
-955 RDSELVALRAQREQG
+955 RDSEIDALRKQREEG

>member
-1 MSWNLKSGS
+1 
-10 GRPTTLGFFT
+10 
-20 PPLVFGARSVNIV
+20 
-33 SFFKR
+33 
-38 ETGSMAQQYQ
+38 MAQQYQ

-75 VLYPATGETRQY
+75 VLYPATGDTRQY

-101 GDVITHFEN
+101 GDQITHFEG
-110 WKMTVREVDD
+110 WKLTVREVE
-120 VDGLLVYHGLNAQN
+120 VIDGLMVYHGLDAQN
-134 EVVTLPETQLSNFI
+134 QACTLPETQLSNFI

-153 TDRLFAGQIDQ
+153 SDRLFAGQIDP
-164 LSWFS
+164 LAWFS

-189 GGVRAQPIAH
+189 GGTRAQPIAH

-235 QLLSGRANR
+235 QLLTGRASR

-273 AERFMESD
+273 AERFIESD
-281 AGNPFEDTQLALVA
+281 ASNPFEDAQLALVA
-295 LEWLV
+295 LEWLT

-310 AAGWDLMVVDE
+310 AAGWDLLVVDE

-328 EDKASREYS
+328 EDQVSPEYA
-337 LVEQLAEVIAGVL
+337 LVEQLAEVIPGVL

-370 LDPNRFHDLKAF
+370 LDPNRFHDLAAF
-382 RAESENYR
+382 RAESDNYR
-390 PVAQAV
+390 PVAEAV
-396 QELLDKGKL
+396 QELLDEGRL
-405 SPQAQTTIH
+405 SPKAHATIQ
-414 GFLGAEGDALL
+414 GFLGAEGEALL
-425 AAVNA
+425 AAVND
-430 GDDEAKSRLIREL
+430 GDTQASARLIREL

-454 RNTRAAVQGFPERK
+454 RNTRAAVQGFPQRQ
-468 LHEYPLPCPVE
+468 LHAYPLPCPDE
-479 YLELPVGEHADLYPE
+479 YMELPVGEHADLYPE
-494 VSFQAHSEVSEEERW
+494 VSFQAQGDSDEESRW
-509 WRFDPRVD
+509 WRFDPRVE

-619 GRLDRIGQKHTIEL
+619 GRLDRIGQKHVIEL
-633 HVPFLETSPQARLFQ
+633 HVPYLETSPQERLFQ

-666 LQHQFGSRLLPL
+666 LQHQFGPRLLPL
-678 LESGDDDEWQKLI
+678 LESGDDGEWEALV
-691 NEARAERE
+691 NEACAERQ
-699 RLESELHTGRDRLL
+699 RLESELHSGRDRLL
-713 ELNSGGAGEGEA
+713 ELNSGGAGEGQA
-725 LVEAILDQDDQFSL
+725 LVEAILEQDDQFAL

-839 LELIYVSEVVAP
+839 LELLYVSEVVAP
-851 RSLQLGRYL
+851 RALQLGRYL

-870 PNGNDLSSRVSF
+870 TNGNDLAARVSF
-882 NTLNDQLESVPRAS
+882 ETLNDQLESVPKAS
-896 ANKFIQAQRDLLT
+896 ANKFIQAQRDVLT

-916 EKITPKHAERVAEAQ
+916 AKIMPRHAERVAEAQ

-936 DTEEELAR
+936 ETDEELAR

-955 RDSELVALRAQREQG
+955 RDTEIHALRAQREQG

>member
-1 MSWNLKSGS
+1 
-10 GRPTTLGFFT
+10 
-20 PPLVFGARSVNIV
+20 
-33 SFFKR
+33 
-38 ETGSMAQQYQ
+38 MAQQYQ

-53 ISDSEAELGLGTVL
+53 ISDSEAELGLGTIL

-75 VLYPATGETRQY
+75 VLYPATGDTRQY
-87 ALRNAPLTRVRFSP
+87 SLRNAPLTRVRFSP
-101 GDVITHFEN
+101 GDQITHFEG
-110 WKMTVREVDD
+110 WKLTVREVEDI
-120 VDGLLVYHGLNAQN
+120 DGLMVYHGLDGQN
-134 EVVTLPETQLSNFI
+134 QPRTMPETQLSNFI

-153 TDRLFAGQIDQ
+153 SDRLFAGQIDP

-169 LRYNTLE
+169 LRYNTLQ
-176 HTSRQL
+176 HTSKQM
-182 QSSLWGL
+182 QSTLWGL
-189 GGVRAQPIAH
+189 GGCRAQPIAH

-205 EVADRIAPRVL
+205 EVADRSAPRVL

-235 QLLSGRANR
+235 QLLTGRASR

-273 AERFMESD
+273 AERFIESD
-281 AGNPFEDTQLALVA
+281 ASNPFEDAQLALVA

-300 EDEKAQDALF
+300 DDEKAQDALF
-310 AAGWDLMVVDE
+310 AAGWDLIVVDE

-328 EDKASREYS
+328 EEHASAEYA
-337 LVEQLAEVIAGVL
+337 LVEQLAQVIPGVL

-370 LDPNRFHDLKAF
+370 LDPNRFHDLAAF
-382 RAESENYR
+382 RAESEHYR
-390 PVAQAV
+390 PVAEAV
-396 QELLDKGKL
+396 QELLDEGRL
-405 SPQAQTTIH
+405 SPKAHATIQ

-425 AAVNA
+425 AAVND
-430 GDDEAKSRLIREL
+430 GDSQASARLIREL

-454 RNTRAAVQGFPERK
+454 RNTRAAIQGFPERQ
-468 LHEYPLPCPVE
+468 LHPHSLPNPE
-479 YLELPVGEHADLYPE
+479 QYASLPEGEHAELYPE
-494 VSFQAHSEVSEEERW
+494 VAFQSQADQAQEERW

-528 VKVLV
+528 TKVLV

-555 ATVFHEGMNIL
+555 ASVYHEGMSIL

-590 GSEGRNFQFSHHLV
+590 GSEGRNFQFAHHLV
-604 LFDLPSHPDLLEQRI
+604 MFDLPAHPDLLEQRI

-633 HVPFLETSPQARLFQ
+633 HVPYLQGTPQAHLFQ
-648 WYHEAL
+648 WYHEGL

-666 LQHQFGSRLLPL
+666 LQHQFGPRLLAL
-678 LESGDDDEWQKLI
+678 LDSDDSKAWDSLV
-691 NEARAERE
+691 NEARSERE
-699 RLESELHTGRDRLL
+699 RLEAELHTGRDRLL

-725 LVEAILDQDDQFSL
+725 LVEAILEQDDQFAL

-782 VTITYDRNQA
+782 VTITYDRGQA
-792 LSREDMQFI
+792 LSREDMQFL

-839 LELIYVSEVVAP
+839 LELLFVSEVVAP

-870 PNGNDLSSRVSF
+870 ANGNDLASRVAF
-882 NTLNDQLESVPRAS
+882 ETLNDQLESVPRAS
-896 ANKFIQAQRDLLT
+896 ANKFVQAQRDVLAK
-909 PRINAGE
+909 RIGSGE
-916 EKITPKHAERVAEAQ
+916 EKIVPLHEQRVADAQ

-936 DTEEELAR
+936 EADEELAR
-944 LTALQAVNPTV
+944 LVALQAVNPSV
-955 RDSELVALRAQREQG
+955 RDSEIDALRKQREEG
-970 LAMLEKAALR
+970 LAMLAKAALR

>member
-1 MSWNLKSGS
+1 
-10 GRPTTLGFFT
+10 
-20 PPLVFGARSVNIV
+20 
-33 SFFKR
+33 
-38 ETGSMAQQYQ
+38 MAQQYQ

-53 ISDSEAELGLGTVL
+53 ISDSEAELGLGTIL

-75 VLYPATGETRQY
+75 VLYPATGDTRQY
-87 ALRNAPLTRVRFSP
+87 SLRNAPLTRVRFSP
-101 GDVITHFEN
+101 GDQITHFEG
-110 WKMTVREVDD
+110 WKLTVREVEDA
-120 VDGLLVYHGLNAQN
+120 DGLLVYHGLDGQN
-134 EVVTLPETQLSNFI
+134 QTRVLPETQLSNFI

-153 TDRLFAGQIDQ
+153 SDRLFAGQIDP

-169 LRYNTLE
+169 LRYNTLQ
-176 HTSRQL
+176 HTSKQML
-182 QSSLWGL
+182 STLWGL
-189 GGVRAQPIAH
+189 GGCRAQPIAH

-235 QLLSGRANR
+235 QLLCGRASR

-273 AERFMESD
+273 AERFIESD
-281 AGNPFEDTQLALVA
+281 ASNPFEDAQLALVA

-328 EDKASREYS
+328 EEQASPEYA
-337 LVEQLAEVIAGVL
+337 LVEQLAQVIPGVL

-370 LDPNRFHDLKAF
+370 LDPNRFHDLAAF
-382 RAESENYR
+382 RAESEHYR
-390 PVAQAV
+390 PVAEAV
-396 QELLDKGKL
+396 QELLDEGRL
-405 SPQAQTTIH
+405 SPKAHATIE
-414 GFLGAEGDALL
+414 GFLGAEGEALL
-425 AAVNA
+425 AAVTD
-430 GDDEAKSRLIREL
+430 GDSQASARLIREL

-454 RNTRAAVQGFPERK
+454 RNTRAAIQGFPERQ
-468 LHEYPLPCPVE
+468 LHPYPLANPAQ
-479 YLELPVGEHADLYPE
+479 YHDLPSGERAELYPE
-494 VSFQAHSEVSEEERW
+494 VAFQAQGETSDDERW

-528 VKVLV
+528 TKVLV

-555 ATVFHEGMNIL
+555 ATVFHEGMSIL

-590 GSEGRNFQFSHHLV
+590 GSEGRNFQFAHHLV
-604 LFDLPSHPDLLEQRI
+604 MFDLPAHPDLLEQRI

-633 HVPFLETSPQARLFQ
+633 HIPYLQDSPQERLFQ
-648 WYHEAL
+648 WYHQGL
-654 NAFLNTCPTGNA
+654 NAFLATCPTGNA
-666 LQHQFGSRLLPL
+666 LQHQFGPRLLQL
-678 LESGDDDEWQKLI
+678 LEGGDSKAWEALVD
-691 NEARAERE
+691 EARAERE
-699 RLESELHTGRDRLL
+699 RLEAELHSGRDRLL
-713 ELNSGGAGEGEA
+713 ELNSGGAGEGQA
-725 LVEAILDQDDQFSL
+725 LVEAILEQDDQFAL

-792 LSREDMQFI
+792 LSREDMQFL

-839 LELIYVSEVVAP
+839 LELLYVSEVVAP

-860 PPAALRCLLD
+860 PSAALRCLLD
-870 PNGNDLSSRVSF
+870 ANGNDLSPRVAF
-882 NTLNDQLESVPRAS
+882 ETLNDQLESVPKAS
-896 ANKFIQAQRDLLT
+896 ANKFVQAQRDVLAK
-909 PRINAGE
+909 RIASGE
-916 EKITPKHAERVAEAQ
+916 AKVMPSHVERVAEAQ

-936 DTEEELAR
+936 EADEELAR
-944 LTALQAVNPTV
+944 LTALKAVNPSV
-955 RDSELVALRAQREQG
+955 RDSEIDALRKQREEG

>member
-1 MSWNLKSGS
+1 
-10 GRPTTLGFFT
+10 
-20 PPLVFGARSVNIV
+20 
-33 SFFKR
+33 
-38 ETGSMAQQYQ
+38 MAQQYQ

-53 ISDSEAELGLGTVL
+53 ISDSEAELGLGTIL

-75 VLYPATGETRQY
+75 VLYPATGDTRQY
-87 ALRNAPLTRVRFSP
+87 SLRNAPLTRVRFSP
-101 GDVITHFEN
+101 GDQITHFEG
-110 WKMTVREVDD
+110 WKLTVREVDD
-120 VDGLLVYHGLNAQN
+120 IDGLMVYHGLDGQN
-134 EVVTLPETQLSNFI
+134 QPRTLPETQLSNFI

-153 TDRLFAGQIDQ
+153 SDRLFAGQIDP

-169 LRYNTLE
+169 LRYNTLQ
-176 HTSRQL
+176 HTSKQV

-189 GGVRAQPIAH
+189 GGCRAQPIAH

-205 EVADRIAPRVL
+205 EVADRSAPRVL

-235 QLLSGRANR
+235 QLLTGRASR

-273 AERFMESD
+273 AERFIESD
-281 AGNPFEDTQLALVA
+281 ASNPFEDAQLALVA

-300 EDEKAQDALF
+300 DDEKAQDALF

-328 EDKASREYS
+328 EDQVSAEYG
-337 LVEQLAEVIAGVL
+337 LVEQLAQVIPGVL

-370 LDPNRFHDLKAF
+370 LDPNRFHDLAAF

-390 PVAQAV
+390 PVAEAV
-396 QELLDKGKL
+396 QELLDEGRL
-405 SPQAQTTIH
+405 SPKAHATIQ
-414 GFLGAEGDALL
+414 GFLGAEGEALL
-425 AAVNA
+425 AAVSD
-430 GDDEAKSRLIREL
+430 GDTQASARLIREL

-454 RNTRAAVQGFPERK
+454 RNTRAAIQGFPERQ
-468 LHEYPLPCPVE
+468 LHPYPLA
-479 YLELPVGEHADLYPE
+479 LPDQYRDLPAGEHAELYPE
-494 VSFQAHSEVSEEERW
+494 VAFQAQGDVSEEERW

-528 VKVLV
+528 TKVLV

-555 ATVFHEGMNIL
+555 ASVFHEGMSIL

-590 GSEGRNFQFSHHLV
+590 GSEGRNFQFAHHLV
-604 LFDLPSHPDLLEQRI
+604 MFDLPAHPDLLEQRI
-619 GRLDRIGQKHTIEL
+619 GRLDRIGQKHIIQL
-633 HVPFLETSPQARLFQ
+633 HIPYLQSSPQERLFQ
-648 WYHEAL
+648 WYHEGL

-666 LQHQFGSRLLPL
+666 LQHQFGPRLLSM
-678 LESGDDDEWQKLI
+678 LEGGDSKAWDALVV
-691 NEARAERE
+691 EAKGERE
-699 RLESELHTGRDRLL
+699 RLEAELHSGRDRLL
-713 ELNSGGAGEGEA
+713 ELNSGGAGEGQA
-725 LVEAILDQDDQFSL
+725 LVEAILEQDDQFAL

-782 VTITYDRNQA
+782 VTITYDRAQA
-792 LSREDMQFI
+792 LSREDMQFL

-839 LELIYVSEVVAP
+839 LELLFVSEVVAP

-870 PNGNDLSSRVSF
+870 TNGNDLASRVAF
-882 NTLNDQLESVPRAS
+882 ETLNDQLESVPRAS
-896 ANKFIQAQRDLLT
+896 ANKFVQAQRDVLAQ
-909 PRINAGE
+909 RISGGE
-916 EKITPKHAERVAEAQ
+916 AKIMPTHVERVAEAQ

-936 DTEEELAR
+936 ESDEELAR
-944 LTALQAVNPTV
+944 LNALKAVNPSV
-955 RDSELVALRAQREQG
+955 RDSEIDALRKQREDG
-970 LAMLEKAALR
+970 LAMLDKAALR

>member
-1 MSWNLKSGS
+1 
-10 GRPTTLGFFT
+10 
-20 PPLVFGARSVNIV
+20 
-33 SFFKR
+33 
-38 ETGSMAQQYQ
+38 MAQQYQ

-53 ISDSEAELGLGTVL
+53 ISDSEAELGLGTIL

-75 VLYPATGETRQY
+75 VLYPATGDTRQY
-87 ALRNAPLTRVRFSP
+87 SLRNAPLTRVRFSP
-101 GDVITHFEN
+101 GDQITHFEG
-110 WKMTVREVDD
+110 WKLTVREVEDI
-120 VDGLLVYHGLNAQN
+120 DGLMVYHGLDGQN
-134 EVVTLPETQLSNFI
+134 QPRTLPETQLSNFI

-153 TDRLFAGQIDQ
+153 SDRLFAGQIDP
-164 LSWFS
+164 LAWFS
-169 LRYNTLE
+169 LRYNTLQ
-176 HTSRQL
+176 HNSKQML
-182 QSSLWGL
+182 SSLWGL
-189 GGVRAQPIAH
+189 GGCRAQPIAH

-235 QLLSGRANR
+235 QLLTGRASR

-273 AERFMESD
+273 AERFIESD
-281 AGNPFEDTQLALVA
+281 ASNPFEDAQLALVA

-300 EDEKAQDALF
+300 DDEKAQDALF
-310 AAGWDLMVVDE
+310 AAGWDLLVVDE

-328 EDKASREYS
+328 EEQVSPEYG
-337 LVEQLAEVIAGVL
+337 LVEQLAEVIPGVL

-370 LDPNRFHDLKAF
+370 LDPNRFHDLAAF

-390 PVAQAV
+390 PVAEAV
-396 QELLDKGKL
+396 QELLEQGRL
-405 SPQAQTTIH
+405 SPQAHATIH
-414 GFLGAEGDALL
+414 GFLGAEGEALL
-425 AAVNA
+425 AAVSD
-430 GDDEAKSRLIREL
+430 GDSEASARLIREL

-454 RNTRAAVQGFPERK
+454 RNTRAAVQGFPERQ
-468 LHEYPLPCPVE
+468 LHPYPLPNPE
-479 YLELPVGEHADLYPE
+479 QYAELPNGERAELYPE
-494 VSFQAHSEVSEEERW
+494 VAFQAQGPGDEEERW

-528 VKVLV
+528 TKVLV

-555 ATVFHEGMNIL
+555 ATVFHEGMSIL

-590 GSEGRNFQFSHHLV
+590 GSEGRNFQFAHHLV
-604 LFDLPSHPDLLEQRI
+604 MFDLPAHPDLLEQRI
-619 GRLDRIGQKHTIEL
+619 GRLDRIGQKHTIQL
-633 HVPFLETSPQARLFQ
+633 HIPYLQDSPQERLFQ
-648 WYHEAL
+648 WYHLAL
-654 NAFLNTCPTGNA
+654 NAFLATCPTGSA
-666 LQHQFGSRLLPL
+666 LQHRFGPRLLPL
-678 LESGDDDEWQKLI
+678 LESGETGTWDKLVA
-691 NEARAERE
+691 EAKTERE
-699 RLESELHTGRDRLL
+699 NLEAELHSGRDRLL
-713 ELNSGGAGEGEA
+713 ELNSGGAGEGQA
-725 LVEAILDQDDQFSL
+725 LVEAILEQDDQFAL

-782 VTITYDRNQA
+782 VTITYDRAQA
-792 LSREDMQFI
+792 LSREDMQFL

-839 LELIYVSEVVAP
+839 LELLYVSEVVAP
-851 RSLQLGRYL
+851 RNLQLGRYL
-860 PPAALRCLLD
+860 PSAALRCLLD
-870 PNGNDLSSRVSF
+870 ANGNDLAARVAF
-882 NTLNDQLESVPRAS
+882 ETLNDQLESVPRAS
-896 ANKFIQAQRDLLT
+896 ANKFIQAHRDALAQR
-909 PRINAGE
+909 IAGADA
-916 EKITPKHAERVAEAQ
+916 KILPVHVERVAEAQ

-936 DTEEELAR
+936 EADEELAR
-944 LTALQAVNPTV
+944 LTALKAVNPSV
-955 RDSELVALRAQREQG
+955 RDSEIDALRKQRVDG

>member
-1 MSWNLKSGS
+1 
-10 GRPTTLGFFT
+10 
-20 PPLVFGARSVNIV
+20 
-33 SFFKR
+33 
-38 ETGSMAQQYQ
+38 MAQQYQ

-53 ISDSEAELGLGTVL
+53 ISDSEAELGLGTIL
-67 AQDGRLLT
+67 AEDGRLLT

-87 ALRNAPLTRVRFSP
+87 SLRNAPLTRVRFSP
-101 GDVITHFEN
+101 GDQIIHFEG
-110 WKMTVREVDD
+110 WKLTVREVE
-120 VDGLLVYHGLNAQN
+120 VIDGLLIYHGIDAQN
-134 EVVTLPETQLSNFI
+134 QAHVLPETQLSNFI

-153 TDRLFAGQIDQ
+153 SDRLFAGQIDP

-169 LRYNTLE
+169 LRYNTLQ
-176 HTSRQL
+176 HTSKQML
-182 QSSLWGL
+182 SSLWGL

-273 AERFMESD
+273 AERFIESD
-281 AGNPFEDTQLALVA
+281 ATNPFEDAQLALVA

-300 EDEKAQDALF
+300 DDEKAQDALF

-328 EDKASREYS
+328 EEQASAEYA
-337 LVEQLAEVIAGVL
+337 LVEQLAEVVPAVL

-370 LDPNRFHDLKAF
+370 LDPNRFHDLAAF

-390 PVAQAV
+390 PVAEAV
-396 QELLDKGKL
+396 QELLDEGRL
-405 SPQAQTTIH
+405 SPKAHATIQ
-414 GFLGAEGDALL
+414 GFLGAEGEALL
-425 AAVNA
+425 AAVTD
-430 GDDEAKSRLIREL
+430 GDSQASARLIREL

-454 RNTRAAVQGFPERK
+454 RNTRAAIQGFPERK
-468 LHEYPLPCPVE
+468 LHPYPLANPE
-479 YLELPVGEHADLYPE
+479 QYAALPAGERAELYPE
-494 VSFQAHSEVSEEERW
+494 VAFQAQGEPGDDERW

-528 VKVLV
+528 TKVLV

-555 ATVFHEGMNIL
+555 ATVFHEGMSIL

-590 GSEGRNFQFSHHLV
+590 GSEGRNFQFAHHLV
-604 LFDLPSHPDLLEQRI
+604 MFDLPAHPDLLEQRI

-633 HVPFLETSPQARLFQ
+633 HIPYLQDSPQERLFQ
-648 WYHEAL
+648 WYHEGL

-666 LQHQFGSRLLPL
+666 LQHQFGPRLLAQL
-678 LESGDDDEWQKLI
+678 VGGDDKGWAKLVA
-691 NEARAERE
+691 EARAERE
-699 RLESELHTGRDRLL
+699 RLEAELHTGRDRLL
-713 ELNSGGAGEGEA
+713 ELNSGGAGEGQA
-725 LVEAILDQDDQFSL
+725 LVEAILEQDDQFAL

-762 ILKPSEKMLDAS
+762 VLKPSEKMLDAS

-782 VTITYDRNQA
+782 VTITYDRAQA
-792 LSREDMQFI
+792 LSREDMQFL

-839 LELIYVSEVVAP
+839 LELLYVSEVVAP
-851 RSLQLGRYL
+851 RNLQMGRYL

-870 PNGNDLSSRVSF
+870 ANGNDLGPRVAF
-882 NTLNDQLESVPRAS
+882 ETLNDQLESVPKAS
-896 ANKFIQAQRDLLT
+896 ANKFVQAQRDVLAK
-909 PRINAGE
+909 RISAGE
-916 EKITPKHAERVAEAQ
+916 AKVIPVHEERVAQARQ
-931 RRLAA
+931 RLAA
-936 DTEEELAR
+936 EADEELAR
-944 LTALQAVNPTV
+944 LTALKAVNPSV
-955 RDSELVALRAQREQG
+955 RDSEIDALRQQRDDG
-970 LAMLEKAALR
+970 MAALNKAALR

>member
-1 MSWNLKSGS
+1 
-10 GRPTTLGFFT
+10 
-20 PPLVFGARSVNIV
+20 
-33 SFFKR
+33 
-38 ETGSMAQQYQ
+38 MAQQYQ

-75 VLYPATGETRQY
+75 VLYPATGDTRQY
-87 ALRNAPLTRVRFSP
+87 SLRNAPLTRVRFSP
-101 GDVITHFEN
+101 GDQITHFEG
-110 WKMTVREVDD
+110 WKLTVREVDD
-120 VDGLLVYHGLNAQN
+120 VDGLLVYHGLDGQN
-134 EVVTLPETQLSNFI
+134 QPCTLPETQLSNFI

-153 TDRLFAGQIDQ
+153 SDRLFAGQIDP
-164 LSWFS
+164 LPWFS

-189 GGVRAQPIAH
+189 GGTRAQPIAH

-235 QLLSGRANR
+235 QLLSGRASR

-273 AERFMESD
+273 AERFIESD
-281 AGNPFEDTQLALVA
+281 ASNPFEDAQLALVA
-295 LEWLV
+295 LEWLR

-310 AAGWDLMVVDE
+310 AAGWDLLVVDE

-328 EDKASREYS
+328 EEQASPEYL
-337 LVEQLAEVIAGVL
+337 LVEQLAQVIPGVL

-370 LDPNRFHDLKAF
+370 LDPNRFHDLAAF
-382 RAESENYR
+382 RAESEHYR
-390 PVAQAV
+390 PVAEAV
-396 QELLDKGKL
+396 QELLDEGRL
-405 SPQAQTTIH
+405 STKAHATIE
-414 GFLGAEGDALL
+414 GFLGAEGEALL
-425 AAVNA
+425 AAVND
-430 GDDEAKSRLIREL
+430 GDTQASARLIREL

-454 RNTRAAVQGFPERK
+454 RNTRAAVQGFPERN
-468 LHEYPLPCPVE
+468 LHPYPLPSPDQ
-479 YLELPVGEHADLYPE
+479 YMELPLGEHAELYPE
-494 VSFQAHSEVSEEERW
+494 VAFQSQGDSTEEERW

-555 ATVFHEGMNIL
+555 ATVFHEGMSIL

-590 GSEGRNFQFSHHLV
+590 GSEGRNFQFAHHLV
-604 LFDLPSHPDLLEQRI
+604 LFDLPAHPDLLEQRI
-619 GRLDRIGQKHTIEL
+619 GRLDRIGQKHIIEL
-633 HVPFLETSPQARLFQ
+633 HVPYLQNSPQERLFQ
-648 WYHEAL
+648 WYDQAL
-654 NAFLNTCPTGNA
+654 NAFLATCPTGNA
-666 LQHQFGSRLLPL
+666 LQHQFGPRLLPL
-678 LESGDDDEWQKLI
+678 LESGDDGEWQALVD
-691 NEARAERE
+691 EARAERE
-699 RLESELHTGRDRLL
+699 RLEAELHSGRDRLL
-713 ELNSGGAGEGEA
+713 ELNSGGAGEGQE
-725 LVEAILDQDDQFSL
+725 LVEAILEQDDQFTL

-774 FPLGDDEG
+774 VPLGDDEG

-839 LELIYVSEVVAP
+839 LELLYVSEVVAP
-851 RSLQLGRYL
+851 RALQLGRYL

-870 PNGNDLSSRVSF
+870 TNGNDLASRVSF
-882 NTLNDQLESVPRAS
+882 ETLNDQLESVPKAS
-896 ANKFIQAQRDLLT
+896 ANKFIQAQRDVLT
-909 PRINAGE
+909 PRINSGE
-916 EKITPKHAERVAEAQ
+916 AKIMPRHAERVAEAQ

-936 DTEEELAR
+936 ETDEELAR
-944 LTALQAVNPTV
+944 LTALQAVNPSV
-955 RDSELVALRAQREQG
+955 RDSEIDALRKQREQG

>member
-1 MSWNLKSGS
+1 
-10 GRPTTLGFFT
+10 
-20 PPLVFGARSVNIV
+20 
-33 SFFKR
+33 
-38 ETGSMAQQYQ
+38 MAQQYQ

-53 ISDSEAELGLGTVL
+53 ISDSEAELGLGTIL

-75 VLYPATGETRQY
+75 VLYPATGDTRQY
-87 ALRNAPLTRVRFSP
+87 SLRNAPLTRVRFSP
-101 GDVITHFEN
+101 GDQITHFEG
-110 WKMTVREVDD
+110 WKLTVREVEDI
-120 VDGLLVYHGLNAQN
+120 DGLMVYHGLDGQN
-134 EVVTLPETQLSNFI
+134 QPRTMPETQLSNFI

-153 TDRLFAGQIDQ
+153 SDRLFAGQIDP

-169 LRYNTLE
+169 LRYNTLQ
-176 HTSRQL
+176 HTSKQM
-182 QSSLWGL
+182 QSTLWGL
-189 GGVRAQPIAH
+189 GGCRAQPIAH

-205 EVADRIAPRVL
+205 EVADRSAPRVL

-235 QLLSGRANR
+235 QLLTGRASR

-273 AERFMESD
+273 AERFIESD
-281 AGNPFEDTQLALVA
+281 ASNPFEDAQLALVA

-300 EDEKAQDALF
+300 DDEKAQDALF

-328 EDKASREYS
+328 EEHASAEYA
-337 LVEQLAEVIAGVL
+337 LVEQLAQVIPGVL

-370 LDPNRFHDLKAF
+370 LDPNRFHDLAAF
-382 RAESENYR
+382 RAESEHYR
-390 PVAQAV
+390 PVAEAV
-396 QELLDKGKL
+396 QELLDEGRL
-405 SPQAQTTIH
+405 SPKAHATIQ

-425 AAVNA
+425 AAVND
-430 GDDEAKSRLIREL
+430 GDSEASARLIREL

-454 RNTRAAVQGFPERK
+454 RNTRAAIQGFPERQ
-468 LHEYPLPCPVE
+468 LHPHPLPNPE
-479 YLELPVGEHADLYPE
+479 QYASLPEGEHAELYPE
-494 VSFQAHSEVSEEERW
+494 VAFQSQADQAQEERW

-528 VKVLV
+528 TKVLV

-555 ATVFHEGMNIL
+555 ASVFHEGMSIL

-590 GSEGRNFQFSHHLV
+590 GSEGRNFQFAHHLV
-604 LFDLPSHPDLLEQRI
+604 MFDLPAHPDLLEQRI

-633 HVPFLETSPQARLFQ
+633 HVPYLQGTPQAHLFQ
-648 WYHEAL
+648 WYHEGL

-666 LQHQFGSRLLPL
+666 LQHQFGPRLLAL
-678 LESGDDDEWQKLI
+678 LDSDDSKAWDSLV
-691 NEARAERE
+691 NEARSERE
-699 RLESELHTGRDRLL
+699 RLEAELHTGRDRLL

-725 LVEAILDQDDQFSL
+725 LVEAILEQDDQFAL

-782 VTITYDRNQA
+782 VTITYDRSQA
-792 LSREDMQFI
+792 LSREDMQFL

-839 LELIYVSEVVAP
+839 LELLFVSEVVAP

-870 PNGNDLSSRVSF
+870 ANGNDLASRVAF
-882 NTLNDQLESVPRAS
+882 ETLNDQLESVPRAS
-896 ANKFIQAQRDLLT
+896 ANKFVQAQRDVLAK
-909 PRINAGE
+909 RIGSGE
-916 EKITPKHAERVAEAQ
+916 EKIVPLHEQRVAEAQ

-936 DTEEELAR
+936 EADEELAR
-944 LTALQAVNPTV
+944 LVALQAVNPSV
-955 RDSELVALRAQREQG
+955 RDSEIDALRKQREEG
-970 LAMLEKAALR
+970 LAMLAKAALR

>member
-1 MSWNLKSGS
+1 
-10 GRPTTLGFFT
+10 
-20 PPLVFGARSVNIV
+20 
-33 SFFKR
+33 
-38 ETGSMAQQYQ
+38 MAQQYQ

-53 ISDSEAELGLGTVL
+53 ISDSEAELGLGTIL

-75 VLYPATGETRQY
+75 VLYPATGDTRQY
-87 ALRNAPLTRVRFSP
+87 SLRNAPLTRVRFSP
-101 GDVITHFEN
+101 GDQITHFEG
-110 WKMTVREVDD
+110 WKLTVREVEDI
-120 VDGLLVYHGLNAQN
+120 DGLMVYHGLDGQN
-134 EVVTLPETQLSNFI
+134 QARTLPETQLSNFI

-153 TDRLFAGQIDQ
+153 SDRLFAGQIDP

-169 LRYNTLE
+169 LRYNTLH
-176 HTSRQL
+176 HTSKQM

-189 GGVRAQPIAH
+189 GGCRAQPIAH

-205 EVADRIAPRVL
+205 EVADRSAPRVL

-235 QLLSGRANR
+235 QLLSGRASR

-273 AERFMESD
+273 AERFIESD
-281 AGNPFEDTQLALVA
+281 ASNPFEDAQLALVA

-300 EDEKAQDALF
+300 DDEKAQDALF
-310 AAGWDLMVVDE
+310 AAGWDMLVVDE

-328 EDKASREYS
+328 EEQASAEYS
-337 LVEQLAEVIAGVL
+337 LVEQLAQVIPGVL

-370 LDPNRFHDLKAF
+370 LDPNRFHDLAAF
-382 RAESENYR
+382 RAESEHYR
-390 PVAQAV
+390 PVAEAV
-396 QELLDKGKL
+396 QELLDEGRL
-405 SPQAQTTIH
+405 SPKAHATIL
-414 GFLGAEGDALL
+414 GFLGSEGEALL
-425 AAVNA
+425 AAVSD
-430 GDDEAKSRLIREL
+430 GDSQASARLIREL

-454 RNTRAAVQGFPERK
+454 RNTRAAIQGFPERQ
-468 LHEYPLPCPVE
+468 LHPYPLANPE
-479 YLELPVGEHADLYPE
+479 QYRDLPAGEHAELYPE
-494 VSFQAHSEVSEEERW
+494 VAFQAQGETSDEERW

-528 VKVLV
+528 TKVLV

-555 ATVFHEGMNIL
+555 ATVFHEGMSIL

-590 GSEGRNFQFSHHLV
+590 GSEGRNFQFAHHLV
-604 LFDLPSHPDLLEQRI
+604 MFDLPAHPDLLEQRI
-619 GRLDRIGQKHTIEL
+619 GRLDRIGQKHTIQL
-633 HVPFLETSPQARLFQ
+633 HIPYLQDSPQERLFQ
-648 WYHEAL
+648 WYHEGL

-666 LQHQFGSRLLPL
+666 LQHQFGPRLLPM
-678 LESGDDDEWQKLI
+678 LEGGEAKAWTALVA
-691 NEARAERE
+691 EARGERE
-699 RLESELHTGRDRLL
+699 RLEAELHSGRDRLL
-713 ELNSGGAGEGEA
+713 ELNSGGAGEGQA
-725 LVEAILDQDDQFSL
+725 LVEAILEQDDQFAL

-839 LELIYVSEVVAP
+839 LELLYVSEVVAP
-851 RSLQLGRYL
+851 RALQLGRYL

-870 PNGNDLSSRVSF
+870 TNGNDLASRVSF
-882 NTLNDQLESVPRAS
+882 ETLNDQLESVPKAS
-896 ANKFIQAQRDLLT
+896 ANKFIQAQRDVLT
-909 PRINAGE
+909 PRINSGE
-916 EKITPKHAERVAEAQ
+916 AKIMPRHAERVAEAQ

-936 DTEEELAR
+936 ETDEELAR
-944 LTALQAVNPTV
+944 LTALQAVNPSV
-955 RDSELVALRAQREQG
+955 RDSEIEAVRKQREQG

>member
-1 MSWNLKSGS
+1 
-10 GRPTTLGFFT
+10 
-20 PPLVFGARSVNIV
+20 
-33 SFFKR
+33 
-38 ETGSMAQQYQ
+38 
-48 PGQRW
+48 
-53 ISDSEAELGLGTVL
+53 
-67 AQDGRLLT
+67 
-75 VLYPATGETRQY
+75 
-87 ALRNAPLTRVRFSP
+87 
-101 GDVITHFEN
+101 
-110 WKMTVREVDD
+110 
-120 VDGLLVYHGLNAQN
+120 
-134 EVVTLPETQLSNFI
+134 
-148 QFRLA
+148 
-153 TDRLFAGQIDQ
+153 
-164 LSWFS
+164 
-169 LRYNTLE
+169 
-176 HTSRQL
+176 
-182 QSSLWGL
+182 
-189 GGVRAQPIAH
+189 
-199 QLHIAR
+199 
-205 EVADRIAPRVL
+205 
-216 LADEVGLGKTIE
+216 
-228 AGLVIHR
+228 LVIHR

-273 AERFMESD
+273 EERFIESD
-281 AGNPFEDTQLALVA
+281 AANPFEDTQLALVA

-300 EDEKAQDALF
+300 DDEKAQDALF

-328 EDKASREYS
+328 EEKASAEYS
-337 LVEQLAEVIAGVL
+337 LVEQLAEVIPGVL

-370 LDPNRFHDLKAF
+370 LDPNRFHDLHAF

-390 PVAQAV
+390 PVAEAV
-396 QELLDKGKL
+396 QELLDKGRL
-405 SPQAQTTIH
+405 SPEAHKTIH
-414 GFLGAEGDALL
+414 GFLGNEGEALLTAVNDGDA
-425 AAVNA
+425 
-430 GDDEAKSRLIREL
+430 EASARLVREL

-454 RNTRAAVQGFPERK
+454 RNTRAAVQGFPERN
-468 LHEYPLPCPVE
+468 LHPYPLPCPDE
-479 YLELPVGEHADLYPE
+479 YLELPLGEHAELYPE
-494 VSFQAHSEVSEEERW
+494 VSFQAQPDANEEERW
-509 WRFDPRVD
+509 WKFDPRVE
-517 WLIDTL
+517 WLIDQL

-528 VKVLV
+528 TKVLV

-604 LFDLPSHPDLLEQRI
+604 LFDLPAHPDLLEQRI
-619 GRLDRIGQKHTIEL
+619 GRLDRIGQKHIIEL
-633 HVPFLETSPQARLFQ
+633 HVPYLETSPQERLFQ

-666 LQHQFGSRLLPL
+666 LQHQFGPRLLPL
-678 LESGDDDEWQKLI
+678 LENADDGEWQALI
-691 NEARAERE
+691 DEARNERE
-699 RLESELHTGRDRLL
+699 RLEAELHTGRDRLL
-713 ELNSGGAGEGEA
+713 ELNSGGSGEGDA
-725 LVEAILDQDDQFSL
+725 LVEDILEQDDQFAL

-839 LELIYVSEVVAP
+839 LELLYVSEVVAP

-870 PNGNDLSSRVSF
+870 ANGNDLSGRVSF
-882 NTLNDQLESVPRAS
+882 ETLNDQLESVPRAS
-896 ANKFIQAQRDLLT
+896 ANKFIQAQRDQLT

-916 EKITPKHAERVAEAQ
+916 EKIAPRHAERVAEAQ

-936 DTEEELAR
+936 DTDEELAR

-955 RDSELVALRAQREQG
+955 RDSELVALRNQREQG
-970 LAMLEKAALR
+970 LAMLDKAALR
-980 LEAIRVLVAG
+980 LEAIRVLV